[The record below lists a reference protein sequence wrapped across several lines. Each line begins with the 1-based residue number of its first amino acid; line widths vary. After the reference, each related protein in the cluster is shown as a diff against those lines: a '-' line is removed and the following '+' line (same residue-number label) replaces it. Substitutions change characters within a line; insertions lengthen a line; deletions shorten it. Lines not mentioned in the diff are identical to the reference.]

1 MRKKEGRGEIENA
14 KFFGLKFGVYDEKSY
29 FYGKNLWDPTNIYHK
44 MMFFKRKT
52 YMDKLISSDGNLVSL
67 PSLFRKSVT

>member
-1 MRKKEGRGEIENA
+1 MRKKEGMGEIENA

-29 FYGKNLWDPTNIYHK
+29 FYGKNLWDSTNIHHK
-44 MMFFKRKT
+44 TMFFKRKT
-52 YMDKLISSDGNLVSL
+52 YIDKLISADGNLVSL